1 MKKFLITLIALLTL
15 TVASAQFRY
24 GPTAGLTV
32 SSLKFKQDLFHV
44 DQAVGGS
51 AGVMAEMM
59 FPGIGFGINFGLNY
73 ETRGA
78 VLHLDQ
84 REIWSSQGYG
94 HPRSWL
100 HYVDLPVNLRFKW
113 HRMGGMEDYWMPY
126 VYGGP
131 VFDIIMGHSKMHTFD
146 FAAGCI
152 GLRAGIGFEIMR
164 HWQVQGSYTWGVTY
178 SVKDKIFED
187 FSARSNAWQV
197 GVVYFF

>member
-15 TVASAQFRY
+15 TAASAQFRY

-32 SSLKFKQDLFHV
+32 SSLKFKQDLFDV

-84 REIWSSQGYG
+84 REIWLSQGYG

-113 HRMGGMEDYWMPY
+113 TRMNGFEDILAPF

-131 VFDIIMGHSKMHTFD
+131 SFGFLVGHNRIP
-146 FAAGCI
+146 ALEYAVGEVGLCAGV
-152 GLRAGIGFEIMR
+152 GVELMR
-164 HWQVQGSYTWGVTY
+164 HWQISASYTWGMTY
-178 SVKDKIFED
+178 ALKTSLLTD
-187 FSARSNAWQV
+187 FSAQNRTWDV
-197 GVVYFF
+197 RVTYLF